1 MLVVVSYD
9 ITDDRRRVAVS
20 NELLNFGVR
29 VQKSV
34 FECYLDADQLKEL
47 KGRLETKIDLRKDH
61 VRFYHLCKKD
71 EEHVATEGKSVIHK
85 DYDYFMV

>member
-1 MLVVVSYD
+1 MIVVSYD
-9 ITDDRRRVAVS
+9 ITDDRRRSAVS
-20 NELLNFGVR
+20 SEILNFGVR

-34 FECYLDADQLKEL
+34 FECYLDAGHLNDL
-47 KGRLETKIDLRKDH
+47 KGRLETKIDLTKDQ

-71 EEHVATEGKSVIHK
+71 EKHIDTEGKSVIHK